1 MCNEGAVS
9 TTPVGLAVG
18 RDGRS
23 QMMFLEDLL
32 LLECMPLTRWWEEGV
47 TTKTQS
53 NLKRIG
59 CITIRSCSVV
69 PGE

>member
-9 TTPVGLAVG
+9 ATPVGLAVG

-23 QMMFLEDLL
+23 QMMFFEDLL
-32 LLECMPLTRWWEEGV
+32 LLECVPLNS
-47 TTKTQS
+47 TTKTHS